1 MNRAIRFAALSLLG
15 LSLVAGDKPLFIRN
29 ARIHTVEGPIVEKG
43 SLLVKGGRIS
53 ALGADVAAP
62 ADAEVV
68 EAEGLDAYPGFMDA
82 GGNLGL
88 MEVPSVRATVDTSD
102 PGEFLPQLQASTA
115 VHFQSE
121 LIPIARVNGVTHAVA
136 VPGLDGA
143 SLLPGQA
150 SAFRLQ
156 GRTFESA
163 GLKAGAAL
171 VLRWPSIQTR
181 GQGQG
186 MGQGSAP
193 KPFQELK
200 QEQEKKVRELKDF
213 FERAQ
218 RHMQH
223 PGAEP
228 DPELQSLA
236 PYLRGEAP
244 VFLIAGRARELKEA
258 LAFAQKLKLKVL
270 VEGSEEVLEAK
281 EQLKSAQAGVILG
294 SCLRFP
300 REEDRPYDHFQALAG
315 ELHRA
320 GIPVAFGSMGE
331 PADVRSLPFEGPGN
345 AVAFGLSHEEAI
357 EAVTL
362 APARMFGLEKDLG
375 SLVVGKEATFFLV
388 KGDPLEFQSEV
399 KAVFIQGERV
409 PLENRH
415 QKLFEVF
422 RPGSSSPTR

>member
-1 MNRAIRFAALSLLG
+1 MNRTLRFAALSLLG
-15 LSLVAGDKPLFIRN
+15 LSLVAGDKPLVIRN
-29 ARIHTVEGPIVEKG
+29 ARIHTVEGPVVEKG

-53 ALGADVAAP
+53 ALGTDVSAP
-62 ADAEVV
+62 QDAEIV

-136 VPGLDGA
+136 IPGLDGA

-156 GRTFESA
+156 GRTFETA

-171 VLRWPSIQTR
+171 VLRWPGIQMR

-186 MGQGSAP
+186 MGQGAP
-193 KPFQELK
+193 KPFHEVK
-200 QEQEKKVRELKDF
+200 QEQEKKVQELKDF

-223 PGAEP
+223 PGADP

-244 VFLIAGRARELKEA
+244 VLIIASRARELKEA

-270 VEGSEEVLEAK
+270 VEGSEEVLDAK
-281 EQLKSAQAGVILG
+281 EQLKSANAGVILG
-294 SCLRFP
+294 TCLRFP

-320 GIPVAFGSMGE
+320 GIPVAFGSLGE
-331 PADVRSLPFEGPGN
+331 PADVRSLPYEGPGN
-345 AVAFGLSHEEAI
+345 AVAFGLTHEEAI

-375 SLVVGKEATFFLV
+375 SLAVGKEATFFLV
-388 KGDPLEFQSEV
+388 KGDPLEFKSEV
-399 KAVFIQGERV
+399 KAVFIQGEKV

-415 QKLFEVF
+415 QKLLEAF
-422 RPGSSSPTR
+422 RPRD